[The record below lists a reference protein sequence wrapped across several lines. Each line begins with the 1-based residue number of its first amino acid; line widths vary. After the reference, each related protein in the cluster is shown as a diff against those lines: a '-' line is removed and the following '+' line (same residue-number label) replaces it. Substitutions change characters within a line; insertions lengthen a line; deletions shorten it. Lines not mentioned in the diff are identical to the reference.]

1 MKTFQEY
8 QADLTKVAEWLP
20 WASMPLAGV
29 VENKDHSF
37 VGAFSYPCDAV
48 FDGAC
53 LCRELQALGSGWG
66 IWSDN
71 RQGRCYVAFSWLPPQ
86 AVSDNAAGHFDR
98 VLETLAEHLPLER
111 LYAGELL
118 QYLFES
124 IAIKK
129 QITFPDIPMY
139 LDALLSL
146 GQTYKLKPQEINVDG
161 YWVTVL
167 VLNGFLE
174 ECAGKLYLFLRE
186 KAIPFRSV
194 RRFLL
199 LTATEADEEANR
211 YMAGWCKNHKTIA
224 PLLAYEANPQKPCGF
239 YAHLLVHW
247 NTEEDEL
254 VRQSMLIKEFLRAQ
268 GQLVHCEHA
277 QLELWFAAV
286 PGNFRAYLVAPM
298 LQIDDVKVLF
308 SGEEGVSV

>member
-8 QADLTKVAEWLP
+8 QANLTKVAEWLP
-20 WASMPLAGV
+20 WAAMPLAGV

-37 VGAFSYPCDAV
+37 LGAFAYSCDAV
-48 FDGAC
+48 FDSAC

-71 RQGRCYVAFSWLPPQ
+71 RQGRCYVAFSWLPQ
-86 AVSDNAAGHFDR
+86 AVSDDTAGHFDQ

-129 QITFPDIPMY
+129 QIAFPDIPMY

-161 YWVTVL
+161 YSVIVL

-174 ECAGKLYLFLRE
+174 ECAGRLYSFLRE
-186 KAIPFRSV
+186 RAIPFRSV

-199 LTATEADEEANR
+199 LTAVEADEEANR

-224 PLLAYEANPQKPCGF
+224 PLLAYEANPRKPCGF

-277 QLELWFAAV
+277 QPELWFAAV

-308 SGEEGVSV
+308 SGEAGAPV